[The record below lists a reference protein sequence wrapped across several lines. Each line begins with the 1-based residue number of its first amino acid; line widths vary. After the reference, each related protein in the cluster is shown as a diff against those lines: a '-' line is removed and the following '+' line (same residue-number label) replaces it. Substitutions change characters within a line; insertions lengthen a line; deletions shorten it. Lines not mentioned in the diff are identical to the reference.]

1 MQSRENTE
9 LEHHSTEKFVLSLYP
24 EVTIPIQV
32 HSYPGFPG
40 IVDKFE
46 VGADSRLYGWN
57 IRFYH
62 QHTKYQS
69 SCKAC
74 PMDTVHQSKTKN
86 VIHSM
91 QLKATQCYHLSAKL
105 VWIFKISLIDEFGAE
120 AKRSNVIWEKG
131 QFCATFVDQVQLW
144 SLWAGLFLVVL
155 VNFFIFLLQTI
166 KIRFT
171 TLARTY
177 AQHPIVI
184 TSS

>member
-1 MQSRENTE
+1 MLFPPKKTVSWGNTN
-9 LEHHSTEKFVLSLYP
+9 LEHHSSEKFSQ

-74 PMDTVHQSKTKN
+74 PMDIVHRSKTKN

-91 QLKATQCYHLSAKL
+91 QLKATQFYHLSAKL
-105 VWIFKISLIDEFGAE
+105 VQIFKAVLFE
-120 AKRSNVIWEKG
+120 EKI
-131 QFCATFVDQVQLW
+131 QL
-144 SLWAGLFLVVL
+144 
-155 VNFFIFLLQTI
+155 N
-166 KIRFT
+166 
-171 TLARTY
+171 
-177 AQHPIVI
+177 
-184 TSS
+184 